1 MNTKRFFAAIFA
13 AAILSISFLACDP
26 KEDDPTPNPTP
37 STDVVKEIYGFYGK
51 PEAQVLSILD
61 AKGWTRRE
69 HIFESGANYQYI
81 NSDSTKTYFIETYN
95 DTVIFSEYNEFDKG
109 DINQKIST
117 VNIHRFIQ
125 TFENWE
131 NIMSQIPH
139 PNTIYSGLIVEDS
152 SESSQIYSLRNEFLQ
167 DFQNKKP
174 TIKYALSNYK
184 SDSIVS
190 QTGVSIEKE
199 YQWYTV
205 FVAYGDKIYDFKKQ
219 ENTLNNFRYP
229 LNSQRK

>member
-37 STDVVKEIYGFYGK
+37 STDIVKEIHGYYGK
-51 PEAQVLSILD
+51 PAAHVLSVLD

-69 HIFESGANYQYI
+69 HTFESGANYQYI
-81 NSDSTKTYFIETYN
+81 NSDSTKTYFIETWN
-95 DTVIFSEYNEFDKG
+95 DTVIFSEYNEFEKG
-109 DINQKIST
+109 DVNQEIST

-139 PNTIYSGLIVEDS
+139 PNTIYSGFIVEDS
-152 SESSQIYSLRNEFLQ
+152 SESAQRYDLRNEFLQ
-167 DFQNKKP
+167 DFQNKKS
-174 TIKYALSNYK
+174 TLKYAASNYM
-184 SDSIVS
+184 SDSRVS
-190 QTGVSIEKE
+190 QTGVFIEKE

-205 FVAYGDKIYDFKKQ
+205 FVVYGDKIYDYKNK
-219 ENTLNNFRYP
+219 ENSLNNFRYP

>member
-1 MNTKRFFAAIFA
+1 MNPKHYLAAIFS

-37 STDVVKEIYGFYGK
+37 STDIVKEIHGYYGK
-51 PEAQVLSILD
+51 PAAHVLSVLD

-69 HIFESGANYQYI
+69 HTFESGANYQYI
-81 NSDSTKTYFIETYN
+81 NSDSTKTYFIETWN
-95 DTVIFSEYNEFDKG
+95 DTVIFSEYNEFEKG
-109 DINQKIST
+109 DVNQEIST

-139 PNTIYSGLIVEDS
+139 PNTIYSGFIVEDS
-152 SESSQIYSLRNEFLQ
+152 SESAQRYDLRNEFLQ
-167 DFQNKKP
+167 DFQNKKS
-174 TIKYALSNYK
+174 TLKYAASNYM
-184 SDSIVS
+184 SDSRVS
-190 QTGVSIEKE
+190 QTGVFIEKE

-205 FVAYGDKIYDFKKQ
+205 FVVYGDKIYDYKNK
-219 ENTLNNFRYP
+219 ENSLNNFRYP